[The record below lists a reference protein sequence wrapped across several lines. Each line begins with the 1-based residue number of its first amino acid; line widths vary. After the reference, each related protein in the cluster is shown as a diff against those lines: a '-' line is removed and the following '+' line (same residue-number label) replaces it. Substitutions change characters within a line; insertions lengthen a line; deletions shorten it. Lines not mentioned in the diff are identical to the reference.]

1 MSSTGRTILFWVMMM
16 ALAVV
21 LWQMAN
27 DSGSEKKPASRMS
40 YSDFMANVDRGN
52 IKSAELV
59 ESSATAELQGEL
71 RDPVKDFTVTIP
83 KEVIPDLTE
92 KLRKQGATV
101 DVRERKETKPAD
113 KTATLFNVLPILLII
128 GLWIYVMT
136 RQINKRPSPSQQGG
150 PPGGALG

>member
-1 MSSTGRTILFWVMMM
+1 MSSSFRTVLFWVLMI
-16 ALAVV
+16 ALAAV

-27 DSGSEKKPASRMS
+27 NSGPDKGHAQQMS
-40 YSDFMANVDRGN
+40 YSDFMGNVDRGN

-59 ESSATAELQGEL
+59 ESSATAEIHGEL
-71 RDPVKDFTVTIP
+71 RDSAKDFTVTIP

-101 DVRERKETKPAD
+101 DVREGEGTRPAD
-113 KTATLFNVLPILLII
+113 KNTKVFTFFVPIIFLIAI
-128 GLWIYVMT
+128 WIYMMRV
-136 RQINKRPSPSQQGG
+136 INKRRVQSQQGG